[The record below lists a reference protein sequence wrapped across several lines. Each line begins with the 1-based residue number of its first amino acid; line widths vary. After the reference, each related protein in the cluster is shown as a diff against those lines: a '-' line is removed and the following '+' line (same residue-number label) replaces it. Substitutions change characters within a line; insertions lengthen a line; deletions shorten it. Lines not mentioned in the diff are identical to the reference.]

1 MTKHPDL
8 LEADRLSI
16 TLNEMI
22 QHGLPFAEKIALAK
36 RISAL
41 RAPHF
46 NSVPRKAVA
55 S

>member
-22 QHGLPFAEKIALAK
+22 QHGFPFAEKIALAK

-46 NSVPRKAVA
+46 TAVPKVA
-55 S
+55 R